1 MTRTAV
7 RRIRKALSRWSNLS
21 YANMVTGL
29 VILLLAGVGIIGW
42 HVSRLQ
48 TNLIMTMAVASADL
62 HAQAIEEF
70 RTLYTSE
77 VVERVRTRGIEVV
90 RDYQSKP
97 GAIPLPATLSI
108 KLGQSIGAEH
118 LGAETRL
125 YSPFPFPPGRQGI
138 HDDFGQDAW
147 DSLRENPDR
156 PYYRFQDFEGR
167 PTLRYGTA
175 DLMRESCVGCH
186 NTHPDSPKT
195 DWKVSDLRGVL
206 EVIYPLD
213 AVNAEKNEGIRGT
226 FALMA
231 ALAAVWFGG
240 FGLVIAK
247 LRHSSTDLEQSVHE
261 RTVELRAANQ
271 ELQAQISERKRGEEA
286 LRHSEERYRTL
297 VENAPDAIV
306 VMDAEGGEVCRL

>member
-231 ALAAVWFGG
+231 ALAAVCSEVSDWS
-240 FGLVIAK
+240 
-247 LRHSSTDLEQSVHE
+247 LRSYATPRQ
-261 RTVELRAANQ
+261 TWNRAFT
-271 ELQAQISERKRGEEA
+271 S
-286 LRHSEERYRTL
+286 
-297 VENAPDAIV
+297 AP
-306 VMDAEGGEVCRL
+306 

>member
-1 MTRTAV
+1 MQTW
-7 RRIRKALSRWSNLS
+7 SR
-21 YANMVTGL
+21 AGH
-29 VILLLAGVGIIGW
+29 LLLAGVGIIGW

-147 DSLRENPDR
+147 DSLRETPTVLITVS
-156 PYYRFQDFEGR
+156 RF
-167 PTLRYGTA
+167 LR
-175 DLMRESCVGCH
+175 
-186 NTHPDSPKT
+186 
-195 DWKVSDLRGVL
+195 
-206 EVIYPLD
+206 D
-213 AVNAEKNEGIRGT
+213 APPCG
-226 FALMA
+226 MA
-231 ALAAVWFGG
+231 PP
-240 FGLVIAK
+240 I
-247 LRHSSTDLEQSVHE
+247 
-261 RTVELRAANQ
+261 
-271 ELQAQISERKRGEEA
+271 
-286 LRHSEERYRTL
+286 
-297 VENAPDAIV
+297 
-306 VMDAEGGEVCRL
+306 